1 MHSALSIPPTPE
13 PRRRL
18 IRLPRPL
25 WIGVVTVLLIV
36 VALGLR
42 IGIPVYRQQAA
53 IREIQRLGGVV
64 YVQPRGP
71 IWLRERIPA
80 RFNELFGE
88 VDFISLQETSA
99 TDATLAHLQG
109 LNGLKQLWLTATSV
123 TDSGMLHLK
132 GLTNLQMLHL
142 ERTLVTDVGLAHL
155 KSLTRLR
162 DLRLLQTPVTD
173 AGVAEL
179 KLDLPNLIVF
189 K

>member
-1 MHSALSIPPTPE
+1 MDPALSIPPTPE
-13 PRRRL
+13 PCRRL

-42 IGIPVYRQQAA
+42 IGIPIYRQQVA

-64 YVQPRGP
+64 QFRARGP

-88 VDFISLQETSA
+88 VDFVSLSETSA

-109 LNGLKQLWLTATSV
+109 LDGLKQIWLTATSV
-123 TDSGMLHLK
+123 TDSGMPHLK
-132 GLTNLQMLHL
+132 GLTNLQILFL
-142 ERTLVTDVGLAHL
+142 DRTRVTDAGLAHL
-155 KSLTRLR
+155 KGLTRLR
-162 DLRLLQTPVTD
+162 ILALLQTPVSD

-179 KLDLPNLIVF
+179 KRELPNLTVH